1 MIMNSLNKHS
11 VLLRITVFGEDEE
24 DAIATVYDA
33 IDSSNLVDNDGLVS
47 VEVLEDSV
55 DTLTDDFD
63 EDDE

>member
-1 MIMNSLNKHS
+1 
-11 VLLRITVFGEDEE
+11 VFGEDEE

>member
-1 MIMNSLNKHS
+1 MNSLNKHS